1 METVSASVVCENDMY
16 FIRIAMPGHAINI
29 PISEDKPNDVKAA
42 FNKLIS
48 RCKNGEFKIQLD
60 KAEENLFSQVSN
72 EYLKQLNQEIQEVR
86 SEMVKFGL
94 I

>member
-1 METVSASVVCENDMY
+1 MEIISASVVSKDEKY
-16 FIRIAMPGHAINI
+16 FIEIATEGEAIRI
-29 PISEDKPNDVKAA
+29 PISEDKPNDVKSA

-48 RCKNGEFKIQLD
+48 RCKDGDFKIQLD
-60 KAEENLFSQVSN
+60 TVEENLFSQVSN

-86 SEMVKFGL
+86 SEMKKFGL